1 MRSLTQCRPRRTAA
15 AASATINA
23 IAHGHRISALDASFL
38 HLEKAGARLHVA
50 SVTVFDGPAPP
61 YDELRE
67 LIESRLHLVPRFR
80 QRLAHVPLH
89 QGRPVWVDD
98 PHFNLRYHLRH
109 AGLPAPGSE
118 EQLKNLAGRLF
129 AQRLDR
135 TKPLWELWLV
145 DGLRAPADGGAAR
158 GPRVERF
165 ALVAKSHHA
174 LVDGI
179 EAVDITT
186 VLFDTDPTAAP
197 ATPTPP
203 ARWTP
208 RPLPSS
214 AQLLTDA
221 LFERATRPGELA
233 RTARAMTRT
242 PRRLLQG
249 ARDGLQSTGALG
261 FAGMRPAPPTPL
273 NVKVGPHR
281 RYTWVDAELA
291 ELQRVKASLGGTVND
306 AVLAVVAGALGRF
319 LRHRGVDTE
328 GLALRALVPV
338 LVRGE
343 SHGRAL
349 GSEAAPMWVAL
360 PVGIED
366 PVRQHTAIREATAD
380 LGDATAAIGARA
392 LADLAGFAPPTI
404 MSQAARLQQRQRFFN
419 LVVTNVPGPQQ
430 PLYLLGRR
438 LRALYPVVP
447 LAGGQALGIAVMSYD
462 GRLGFGL
469 LGDYDALADLDTLA
483 DMLRA
488 SIDALADGASV
499 PRRAARGRRA
509 TRGGAGTGQTRRPAA
524 GRAP

>member
-1 MRSLTQCRPRRTAA
+1 M
-15 AASATINA
+15 ATTPDHCQRKCDNHP

-50 SVTVFDGPAPP
+50 SITVFDGPAPP

-80 QRLAHVPLH
+80 QRLAGVPLH

-135 TKPLWELWLV
+135 TKPLWELSLV
-145 DGLRAPADGGAAR
+145 DGLQRD
-158 GPRVERF
+158 RF
-165 ALVAKSHHA
+165 ALIAKSHHA
-174 LVDGI
+174 LVDGV

-186 VLFDTDPTAAP
+186 VLFDTERSAAP
-197 ATPTPP
+197 PPPGPP
-203 ARWTP
+203 ARWAP

-221 LFERATRPGELA
+221 LFERATHPQELA
-233 RTARAMTRT
+233 RSARAVARR
-242 PRRLLQG
+242 PRHLLQA
-249 ARDGLQSTGALG
+249 ARDGLQAMGALR
-261 FAGMRPAPPTPL
+261 FAGMRPAPPSPL

-291 ELQRVKASLGGTVND
+291 QLQRVKDALGGTVND
-306 AVLAVVAGALGRF
+306 AVLAAVAGALGRF

-328 GLALRALVPV
+328 GLQLRALVPV

-343 SHGRAL
+343 GHGRAL
-349 GSEAAPMWVAL
+349 ASEAAPMWVSL

-366 PVRQHTAIREATAD
+366 PVRQHAAIR
-380 LGDATAAIGARA
+380 DATAELGDDREAIGART
-392 LADLAGFAPPTI
+392 LTELAGFAPPTI

-430 PLYLLGRR
+430 PLHLLGRR

-483 DMLRA
+483 GMLRA

-509 TRGGAGTGQTRRPAA
+509 TRDRTAKAAPRRPAA
-524 GRAP
+524 GRTR